1 MFTTEIIG
9 NLGCNAEKKTIN
21 GREYVSLRVPV
32 NVRQKGDDGKYVDV
46 TYWVDVLYCGSWGL
60 LEYLLTGS
68 VVYLRGSLSFRHGKD
83 ANADKIYLSMM
94 ADELR
99 LLHSTNARRG

>member
-1 MFTTEIIG
+1 MFESVIIAR
-9 NLGCNAEKKTIN
+9 LGCNAEIKTFG
-21 GREYVSLRVPV
+21 GREYLSLRVPV
-32 NVRQKGDDGKYVDV
+32 YVRQKGDDGKYVDV

-99 LLHSTNARRG
+99 LLHSTNARKG